1 MLHNILTET
10 LCTQPSLSKKKR
22 QKNLCE
28 DGFAIVLGAGQACVE
43 VTGLLGR
50 LRWVVRYEVTQ

>member
-1 MLHNILTET
+1 MIEK
-10 LCTQPSLSKKKR
+10 LSKTD
-22 QKNLCE
+22 LCQ

-50 LRWVVRYEVTQ
+50 VRWVVSYEMAQFQKDVSV